1 MKKYLK
7 PGGGAVLERV
17 GSGNSAV
24 GGGAGHHQIINNNS
38 GNNAAEE
45 STRTT
50 NSLSSFIGK
59 TYKLGGKSN
68 VVTVEEVIAE
78 GGFGVVYLVKNN
90 ADKKHYALKRIVVN
104 NDEDLNAADREIKIM
119 VSPGGFST
127 NLLFIIYN
135 FVARV
140 CENYNSSVAMGI
152 I

>member
-24 GGGAGHHQIINNNS
+24 GAGHHQIINNTS
-38 GNNAAEE
+38 GNNAVEE
-45 STRTT
+45 STRT